1 MTERENSRQA
11 EVMRRERKKTILQD
25 TDQNLEGLNLGLMVK
40 KYHTGQE
47 KKMSEKDRQK
57 MKMLQF
63 PAAERSIRD
72 GFFSTEKKMRNKD
85 AKEGLMAK
93 TKE

>member
-11 EVMRRERKKTILQD
+11 EVMRREEKKTILQG

-40 KYHTGQE
+40 KYHRGRE

-57 MKMLQF
+57 MLQF
-63 PAAERSIRD
+63 PAADRSIKGR
-72 GFFSTEKKMRNKD
+72 SHSKNKRV
-85 AKEGLMAK
+85 KRHGM
-93 TKE
+93 

>member
-40 KYHTGQE
+40 KYHRGQE
-47 KKMSEKDRQK
+47 KKMSEKDQQ
-57 MKMLQF
+57 KMLQF
-63 PAAERSIRD
+63 P
-72 GFFSTEKKMRNKD
+72 GTKMQRKVS
-85 AKEGLMAK
+85 
-93 TKE
+93 